1 MIPVNFQALLSVY
14 IYIYISS
21 STHLLLVLWPRFLN
35 SSCRVRTVDLDTEVC
50 HFGTNFASSIP
61 SALSAWSSFVL
72 ISVESSVG
80 NSVGKSTTYW
90 WPFSVLGGN
99 IATSNTHGSQESHW
113 PHLVVHPLVA
123 RCSCKRTDP
132 NFPTWHAQPITIQP
146 TIC

>member
-1 MIPVNFQALLSVY
+1 MIPVNFQALLSV
-14 IYIYISS
+14 YIYISS

-99 IATSNTHGSQESHW
+99 IATSNTHGLQESHW